1 MPVRHLIFSW
11 RGLGRL
17 LAWVI
22 SAILVCLAPAATGLG
37 PEPIILLKLDGAV
50 GPATADYV
58 TKGLRTAAARKA
70 PIVILQMDTPGGLDT
85 SMRAIIRAIL
95 ASPVPVASYVAP
107 SGARA
112 ASAGTFIGGSDV
124 SIAASGRQRPRR

>member
-1 MPVRHLIFSW
+1 MPVRHLIFGW
-11 RGLGRL
+11 QGLCRV
-17 LAWVI
+17 LALVI
-22 SAILVCLAPAATGLG
+22 GAILLCLAPAAAA
-37 PEPIILLKLDGAV
+37 PAPIVVLNLDGAV

-58 TKGLRTAAARKA
+58 AKGLHMAAARKA
-70 PIVILQMDTPGGLDT
+70 PLVILRMDTPGGLDT

-112 ASAGTFIGGSDV
+112 ASATGTT
-124 SIAASGRQRPRR
+124 RRRRAGKRRCCSRRR